1 MLNSIILM
9 GRLTADPEL
18 RTTGTGTAVTTF
30 SVAVDRDYQKSDAEK
45 QTDFFNIVAWRG
57 TAEFIARNF
66 QKGKLIAVKG
76 SLQSRKYTDREG
88 STRTATE
95 IVADSVY
102 FAGAKPEA
110 PEKLNGVP
118 DLPPPPAKEAA
129 GGFDQI
135 AWDDEDLPF

>member
-30 SVAVDRDYQKSDAEK
+30 SVAVDRDYQKSGEAK

-57 TAEFIARNF
+57 TAEFVARNF

-76 SLQSRKYTDREG
+76 SLQSRK
-88 STRTATE
+88 
-95 IVADSVY
+95 
-102 FAGAKPEA
+102 
-110 PEKLNGVP
+110 
-118 DLPPPPAKEAA
+118 
-129 GGFDQI
+129 
-135 AWDDEDLPF
+135 

>member
-1 MLNSIILM
+1 MLNTIILM

-18 RTTGTGTAVTTF
+18 RTTGTGAAVTTF
-30 SVAVDRDYQKSDAEK
+30 AIAVDRDYQKAGEEK
-45 QTDFFNIVAWRG
+45 QTDFFDVVAWRG
-57 TAEFIARNF
+57 TAEFVARNF
-66 QKGKLIAVKG
+66 QKGKLMAVKG

-110 PEKLNGVP
+110 PEKRNGVP

>member
-18 RTTGTGTAVTTF
+18 KTTGTGTAVTTF
-30 SVAVDRDYQKSDAEK
+30 TVAVDRDYQKSGEAK

-88 STRTATE
+88 SARTATE

-102 FAGAKPEA
+102 FAGPKPETPA
-110 PEKLNGVP
+110 KLNGVP

-129 GGFDQI
+129 GGFEQI
-135 AWDDEDLPF
+135 ALDDEDLPF